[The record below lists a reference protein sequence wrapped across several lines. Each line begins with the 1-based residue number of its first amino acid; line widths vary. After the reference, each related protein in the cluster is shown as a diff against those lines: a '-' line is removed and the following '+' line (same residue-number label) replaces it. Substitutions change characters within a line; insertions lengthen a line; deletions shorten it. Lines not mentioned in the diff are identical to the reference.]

1 MLIEAFR
8 RKAKVTHEIG
18 GIKYLFAPNQEGHI
32 VSSVEDKDHA
42 ARFLAITEAFRPY
55 GEPEVLPVVDS
66 DNVGEIDGSVVGF
79 AQALTPHQAPD
90 QASQE
95 ATQEAP
101 TKFVISNGER
111 TIDLAAL
118 DDKALKDLARELGVD
133 KPVDMRK
140 KGDSLRAEIVAAVK
154 ALSEA

>member
-18 GIKYLFAPNQEGHI
+18 GIKYLFAPNQEGRI
-32 VSSVEDKDHA
+32 VSAVEDKDHA

-66 DNVGEIDGSVVGF
+66 EDVGEIDGVVVGF
-79 AQALTPHQAPD
+79 AQALNSDQAP
-90 QASQE
+90 QE

-111 TIDLAAL
+111 TIDLATL

-154 ALSEA
+154 ALSEG

>member
-32 VSSVEDKDHA
+32 VSPVEDKDHA

-66 DNVGEIDGSVVGF
+66 DDVGEIDGSVVGF
-79 AQALTPHQAPD
+79 AQALTPD

-118 DDKALKDLARELGVD
+118 DDKALKGLARELGVD

>member
-1 MLIEAFR
+1 VLIEAFR

-18 GIKYLFAPNQEGHI
+18 GTKYLFAPNQEGHI
-32 VSSVEDKDHA
+32 VSAVEDKDHA

-55 GEPEVLPVVDS
+55 AEPEVLPLVDA
-66 DNVGEIDGSVVGF
+66 DDVGEIDGTVVGF
-79 AQALTPHQAPD
+79 AKALTPEQAP
-90 QASQE
+90 QE
-95 ATQEAP
+95 APLEAP

-154 ALSEA
+154 ALSEG

>member
-66 DNVGEIDGSVVGF
+66 DDVGEIAGTVVGF
-79 AQALTPHQAPD
+79 AQALTPDQAP
-90 QASQE
+90 QG

-101 TKFVISNGER
+101 AKFVISNGER